1 MTRRAT
7 RPRDIRDEKFAMT
20 TTSTLAVLTT
30 ALVVGTFAARPL
42 ARDKEQ
48 QQLAAD
54 VRIMQVMLQEQ
65 SQQFQVMLSQ
75 LTEALKAANQRL
87 DDQAKANQRS
97 FADQKLVI
105 DTLQKDLSV
114 LREKMD
120 DSNTRL
126 GSVSQELEAL
136 RQGVQQAITAPP
148 PPPVAPP
155 PVDGTDA
162 ASPTASAAAAP
173 PVSNPL
179 AAALVGTSPSRTY
192 DMAWSSYT
200 SGLWDLAVDGFQAFI
215 RSFPKSDK
223 ADDAQV
229 YIGNAYL
236 QDGKYDK
243 AVEAYD
249 VAIRTY
255 ATGDAI
261 PEAYYKKGLALKNL
275 RQIDL
280 ARQAWEYVV
289 KTYPDST
296 AALLAKQ
303 QLQQLTTPAR

>member
-1 MTRRAT
+1 MR
-7 RPRDIRDEKFAMT
+7 T
-20 TTSTLAVLTT
+20 TPTLALVTS
-30 ALVVGTFAARPL
+30 ALLLGTLAARPL

-54 VRIMQVMLQEQ
+54 IRIMQVMMQEQ
-65 SQQFQVMLSQ
+65 SQQLQAMLAQ
-75 LTEALKAANQRL
+75 MNEALKAANQRL
-87 DDQAKANQRS
+87 DDQSKASQRS

-114 LREKMD
+114 LREKVD

-136 RQGVQQAITAPP
+136 RQGVQQALQAPP
-148 PPPVAPP
+148 PAAAPPP
-155 PVDGTDA
+155 PVDGADA
-162 ASPTASAAAAP
+162 AAPGNGLVAAAP
-173 PVSNPL
+173 PPSPAPPL
-179 AAALVGTSPSRTY
+179 AVGTSPNRLY
-192 DMAWSSYT
+192 DMAWSNYT
-200 SGLWDLAVDGFQAFI
+200 SGLWDLTIDGFQAFI

-236 QDGKYDK
+236 NDGKNDK

-249 VAIRTY
+249 LAIRTY
-255 ATGDAI
+255 PTGDAI
-261 PEAYYKKGLALKNL
+261 PEAYYKKGLALKSL

-296 AALLAKQ
+296 AALLARQ
-303 QLQQLTTPAR
+303 QIQQLTTIPPR